1 MNKTKIVATIGPS
14 SSDKEI
20 LRKMYYAGM
29 NVVRINLSHADYDF
43 CKDIIKKID
52 EINEE
57 EGSFIAIMLDLKGP
71 DLRVDTFSGG
81 SAFLKKDDKIRIYN
95 KKILGDSTKFSISCP
110 TLVKDIKKGAIIKLD
125 DGKLELQVEAKG
137 SDYLICKVLN
147 EGFIK
152 DKKSCNIPGV
162 HISYSYL
169 SDKDIE
175 DIKFASKMKADFL
188 ALSFVSSHEDIL
200 AVNDLLIEIDDD
212 HIELIAKIE
221 NKNALEDL
229 DEIINLSDGVMV
241 ARGDLGVE
249 VPMET
254 VPGIQKRIIDRCHA
268 LGKVSIVATEM
279 LSSMENVLRPT
290 RAEVSDVA
298 NAVLDGVDAVMLSG
312 ETTIGKYP
320 VATIDMMARIAVSAE
335 EDINYLEFLENAMRT
350 EKQDTTG
357 IISYSVAESASRL
370 GCKAI
375 IASTRTGYTARKMSR
390 FRPQAP
396 IIAMSPNIKTLKAL
410 QLHFGIKG
418 ALIKEEKEFEN
429 IVKAAKKISKEKLEL
444 EKFDKILI
452 TGGYPVSVRSKT
464 NFMLVEEI

>member
-1 MNKTKIVATIGPS
+1 
-14 SSDKEI
+14 
-20 LRKMYYAGM
+20 
-29 NVVRINLSHADYDF
+29 
-43 CKDIIKKID
+43 
-52 EINEE
+52 
-57 EGSFIAIMLDLKGP
+57 
-71 DLRVDTFSGG
+71 
-81 SAFLKKDDKIRIYN
+81 
-95 KKILGDSTKFSISCP
+95 
-110 TLVKDIKKGAIIKLD
+110 
-125 DGKLELQVEAKG
+125 
-137 SDYLICKVLN
+137 
-147 EGFIK
+147 
-152 DKKSCNIPGV
+152 
-162 HISYSYL
+162 
-169 SDKDIE
+169 
-175 DIKFASKMKADFL
+175 
-188 ALSFVSSHEDIL
+188 
-200 AVNDLLIEIDDD
+200 
-212 HIELIAKIE
+212 
-221 NKNALEDL
+221 
-229 DEIINLSDGVMV
+229 
-241 ARGDLGVE
+241 
-249 VPMET
+249 
-254 VPGIQKRIIDRCHA
+254 
-268 LGKVSIVATEM
+268 
-279 LSSMENVLRPT
+279 MENVLRPT